1 MKKIITITCLLF
13 SALLILDSM
22 NTLQAVFMF
31 YLAGKIPGTQTYLSG
46 GTMMELFALL
56 IGFVLARLG
65 NRSLLSLF
73 NHLSV
78 RSQNS

>member
-1 MKKIITITCLLF
+1 MKKTIIITCLIF

-31 YLAGKIPGTQTYLSG
+31 YLAGKIPGTQTYLSA

-56 IGFVLARLG
+56 FGFVLARIG
-65 NRSLLSLF
+65 NRSLVSFFNRVSL
-73 NHLSV
+73 H
-78 RSQNS
+78 SQNS